1 MIVFE
6 KNIAQ
11 SENSACVA
19 ESWIPPCILMHWRKG
34 LSIFWDTVMTLAM
47 DALPWIG
54 GASGAVFFLSGLL
67 KIVVRPIRKEAKAAA
82 KELKALVESAT
93 IEIKSETAAKIGGAV
108 KANEAKVDGAVNE
121 IKAHVDGVENAR
133 KAKAEGEE
141 KVQDAQITHL
151 KSVVE
156 ENRRDIRNLES
167 FVYRD
172 GKSFDGGGNEPSP
185 PTAE

>member
-1 MIVFE
+1 MI
-6 KNIAQ
+6 
-11 SENSACVA
+11 
-19 ESWIPPCILMHWRKG
+19 
-34 LSIFWDTVMTLAM
+34 WDNVKTLAM
-47 DALPWIG
+47 DSLPWIG
-54 GASGAVFFLSGLL
+54 GASGVVFFLGGLL

-82 KELKALVESAT
+82 KELKALIESAT
-93 IEIKSETAAKIGGAV
+93 KEIKTETAAKIGGAV
-108 KANEAKVDGAVNE
+108 KANEAMIDGAVKANEAMIDGAVNV

-133 KAKAEGEE
+133 KAKAAGEE

-156 ENRRDIRNLES
+156 ENRQDIRNLES